1 MASNHSGRRGND
13 GCVST
18 MLAVATIEVATQA
31 QSARK
36 PTRTTIIDD
45 VEGPHVPALAHSDR
59 PDSAS
64 APTCIQATLQVAIAG
79 KIDYVK

>member
-1 MASNHSGRRGND
+1 M
-13 GCVST
+13 T
-18 MLAVATIEVATQA
+18 MLVVATIEVATRA

-45 VEGPHVPALAHSDR
+45 VEGPRVLALAPSDR

-64 APTCIQATLQVAIAG
+64 GAHGNDPELR
-79 KIDYVK
+79 

>member
-1 MASNHSGRRGND
+1 
-13 GCVST
+13 
-18 MLAVATIEVATQA
+18 MLVVATIEVATRA

-45 VEGPHVPALAHSDR
+45 VEGPRVLALAPSDR

-64 APTCIQATLQVAIAG
+64 GAHGNDPELR
-79 KIDYVK
+79 